1 MGTVET
7 AFAVAVSVL
16 AALAVIGALVFAVVW
31 EVCAIRRTLAAHRR
45 SGPAY
50 DPTGRWWRE
59 HSHLTIPE
67 RRP

>member
-16 AALAVIGALVFAVVW
+16 AALAVTGALVFAVGW
-31 EVCAIRRTLAAHRR
+31 EVCAIRRILTAHRR
-45 SGPAY
+45 FRPAY